1 MGVKR
6 FSETETGDVKKL
18 QVDKRAQFRLRIGD
32 WRVFFDKDSASR
44 TISVL
49 AIRNRKDSY

>member
-1 MGVKR
+1 M
-6 FSETETGDVKKL
+6 KKL